1 MTARPRA
8 LLGRTLA
15 GWLGSVL
22 VGCGPSAGGDSQTNW
37 LRVCQTD
44 AQCGELRCLCGACT
58 RPCTADTAC
67 AGVSGSSCV
76 PATDAGA
83 IALCGG
89 NTAPSGLCL
98 PRCADGRCASGTAC
112 VAGVCEP
119 IPEPTAE
126 VTVDIATRYQTLL
139 GLGAKIASSSDAV
152 VQHPQKATLYR
163 SMFADLGLDVLRL
176 NNRYAENNAA
186 AIAHQ
191 AEVAMAAAT
200 SLGRKPTLMITSGT
214 PPANL
219 KANGARTCAGNPD
232 TCTLVKLTDGTFDYA
247 GLGAYWRA
255 SLDAYASAGV
265 APDYLGIQNNPDWVP
280 EASDTREACRF
291 LPTEGS
297 ATVVVGGV
305 SVEVTYPGI
314 VQAVTAVRGQLAGLA
329 SIPKIVA
336 PEVAGV
342 SSVGEYAPYLD
353 FSQVDAI
360 SHHLYGIDPAAI
372 DPAQLAT
379 LGELGRQYQR
389 PLFQDEMQAD
399 GFGTAVLMHYALVVE
414 GASAYLQNDIVASAP
429 TGATPT
435 VSITLGTDDFTLEPP
450 YFAIR
455 HYALRTD
462 PGWTRV
468 AASSS
473 VKDLLASAWLSP
485 GGDALT
491 VVVVNA
497 GLTELDAKLDASLQT
512 SITTEV
518 TRTCFAGV
526 ERFAN
531 LGTLSAER
539 VLRVPG
545 HCMVTVAWR
554 R

>member
-1 MTARPRA
+1 
-8 LLGRTLA
+8 
-15 GWLGSVL
+15 
-22 VGCGPSAGGDSQTNW
+22 
-37 LRVCQTD
+37 
-44 AQCGELRCLCGACT
+44 
-58 RPCTADTAC
+58 
-67 AGVSGSSCV
+67 
-76 PATDAGA
+76 
-83 IALCGG
+83 
-89 NTAPSGLCL
+89 
-98 PRCADGRCASGTAC
+98 

-119 IPEPTAE
+119 IPEPTGE
-126 VTVDIATRYQTLL
+126 VAVDLATRYQTLL
-139 GLGAKIASSSDAV
+139 GFGAKIAYSSDAI
-152 VQHPQKATLYR
+152 VQHPQKAALYR

-191 AEVAMAAAT
+191 AEIAMAAAT
-200 SLGRKPTLMITSGT
+200 SLGRKPIVMMTSGT
-214 PPANL
+214 PPADL
-219 KANGARTCAGNPD
+219 KANGAQTCSGNPV
-232 TCTLVKLTDGTFDYA
+232 TCTLAKTTGGTFDYA
-247 GLGAYWRA
+247 GFGAYWRA

-265 APDYLGIQNNPDWVP
+265 AFDYIGIQNNPDWVP
-280 EASDTREACRF
+280 GASDAREACRF
-291 LPTEGS
+291 LPAEGS
-297 ATVVVGGV
+297 TTVAVNGA
-305 SVEVTYPGI
+305 SVEVAYPGI
-314 VQAVTAVRGQLAGLA
+314 VQAVAAVRGQLAGLA

-342 SSVGEYAPYLD
+342 EGVGEYAPHLD

-372 DPAQLAT
+372 DPALLAAV
-379 LGELGRQYQR
+379 GELGRQYQR
-389 PLFQDEMQAD
+389 PLLQDEMPAD

-414 GASAYLQNDIVASAP
+414 GAAAYLQNDIVASAP
-429 TGATPT
+429 TGGTPT
-435 VSITLGTDDFTLEPP
+435 VLITLGTNDFTLEPP

-462 PGWTRV
+462 PGWARV

-485 GGDALT
+485 AGDALT
-491 VVVVNA
+491 VVLVNA
-497 GLTELDAKLDASLQT
+497 GLTELATKLDASLQA

-518 TRTCFAGV
+518 TRTCFEGV

-545 HCMVTVAWR
+545 HCMVTVAWQR
-554 R
+554 